1 SFGWSAAGST
11 MAIPLAIHPFP
22 DLIDPDGYHAHRSYG
37 MGIVYGTAGD
47 EPLDAIAHATGV
59 SAVAATSP
67 DIDGDGAPDALS
79 AANQPEGTRL
89 VEFFSPSVNGPESW
103 LQTIVSSA
111 GATTQIT
118 YLPFPRTQSS
128 AREPAWVVTK
138 IATTG
143 PGIANVSGTRTA
155 ANAQYYSY
163 ANLQAPG
170 HPWND
175 PQRLEPFG
183 FADTYVQ
190 DVGSLQVVHTRWGG
204 DHVTAGRQT
213 SV

>member
-1 SFGWSAAGST
+1 
-11 MAIPLAIHPFP
+11 
-22 DLIDPDGYHAHRSYG
+22 
-37 MGIVYGTAGD
+37 
-47 EPLDAIAHATGV
+47 
-59 SAVAATSP
+59 
-67 DIDGDGAPDALS
+67 
-79 AANQPEGTRL
+79 
-89 VEFFSPSVNGPESW
+89 SW

-128 AREPAWVVTK
+128 AREPARVVTK

-143 PGIANVSGTRTA
+143 PGLANVSGTRTA

-190 DVGSLQVVHTRWGG
+190 DEGSLQVVHTTWGG
-204 DHVTAGRQT
+204 DHITAGRQT
-213 SV
+213 SVAIGTSTTLFQGAVPDGTVQYYATTQHHYAAKPIGAVACLASPPSAAS